1 MLARRLGVHRPA
13 MARRRQ
19 NGLARR
25 NKLQPQIYESI
36 RAFQYAETAA
46 QIITV
51 AAIDLLS
58 ARIRRTLV

>member
-1 MLARRLGVHRPA
+1 VHRPA

-19 NGLARR
+19 SGLARR
-25 NKLQPQIYESI
+25 NKLQPPQALYESI

>member
-1 MLARRLGVHRPA
+1 

-19 NGLARR
+19 SGLARR
-25 NKLQPQIYESI
+25 NKLQPPQALYESI

>member
-1 MLARRLGVHRPA
+1 MHRPA

-25 NKLQPQIYESI
+25 NKLQPQALYESI